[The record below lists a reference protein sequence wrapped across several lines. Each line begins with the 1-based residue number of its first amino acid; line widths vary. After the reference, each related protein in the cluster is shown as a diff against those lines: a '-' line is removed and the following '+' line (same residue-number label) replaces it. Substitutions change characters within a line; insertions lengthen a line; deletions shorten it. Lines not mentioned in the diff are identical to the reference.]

1 MAVVPDL
8 KAFPHHYQVVASV
21 GPDGE
26 VLLASADLEPLH
38 SAAPIEFDGPGNL
51 WSPETLLVG
60 AMADCFALTFR
71 AVARTAGLPWLALR
85 CEAVGTLERELGN
98 SKFVAFTI
106 HARLRV
112 PAGADVEAA
121 ERALHR
127 AEAGCL
133 ISNSL
138 SGRRELAVAIEI
150 EASIVPVG

>member
-1 MAVVPDL
+1 M
-8 KAFPHHYQVVASV
+8 KAFPHHYHVAASA
-21 GPDGE
+21 GPEGE
-26 VLLASADLEPLH
+26 VLLSCADLETLH
-38 SAAPIEFDGPGNL
+38 SAPPIEFDGPGNL

-71 AVARTAGLPWLALR
+71 AVARGAKLSWLALH
-85 CEAVGTLERELGN
+85 CEVVGTLEREQGN
-98 SKFVAFTI
+98 SRFVAFTV

-112 PAGADVEAA
+112 PAGSDVEAA

-138 SGRRELAVAIEI
+138 SGRRELVATIET
-150 EASIVPVG
+150 EETVASG